1 MVPSK
6 SFTFLYA
13 TASVTPSSKKNQNLF
28 EGSRKELSYSLLY
41 DMLRIRL
48 IEEGIGDLYSEQDMR
63 CPVHLCIGQEA
74 IPVGVCSS
82 LLKEDIVM
90 GNHRSHGH
98 YLAKGGDLKAMMA
111 EIYGKATGCS
121 KGIGGSMHLV
131 DLSVNFLGTTPIVAS
146 IIPVAVGTAFAS
158 WMNNENRVTV
168 IFLGR
173 AATEEG
179 VFAECLNFASLKKLP
194 VVFVSEDNLFSVYSP
209 LSERQPSERDNVA
222 IAKAYG
228 IPGAR
233 GDGNNVQTVYELAQT
248 AVNHARA
255 HQGPYFLELETYRWR
270 EHCGPN
276 FDNDLGYRSEN
287 EYQEWKQRCPVEN
300 FEKLLLDTKIIE
312 KSQVEQMR
320 KTILQEFE
328 EAVDFAKSSPFPDPE
343 EISKNLYK
351 EKDLN
356 PI

>member
-1 MVPSK
+1 M
-6 SFTFLYA
+6 
-13 TASVTPSSKKNQNLF
+13 PSSKKNQNLF
-28 EGSRKELSYSLLY
+28 EDSGKELSYSLLY

-48 IEEGIGDLYSEQDMR
+48 IEEGIGDLYPEQEMR

-111 EIYGKATGCS
+111 EIYGKSTGCS
-121 KGIGGSMHLV
+121 KGMGGSMHLV
-131 DLSVNFLGTTPIVAS
+131 DLSVNFLGTTPIVAG

-158 WMNNENRVTV
+158 WMTNENRVTA

-173 AATEEG
+173 GATEEG

-194 VVFVSEDNLFSVYSP
+194 VVFISEDNLFSVYSP

-228 IPGAR
+228 IPGNR
-233 GDGNNVQTVYELAQT
+233 GDGNNIQTVYKLAQT
-248 AVNHARA
+248 AISHARTQ
-255 HQGPYFLELETYRWR
+255 QGPYFLEFETYRWR

-287 EYQEWKQRCPVEN
+287 EYQEWKQRCPVES
-300 FEKLLLDTKIIE
+300 FEKSLLDAKIL
-312 KSQVEQMR
+312 KKNQVDEMR
-320 KTILQEFE
+320 RAILQEFE
-328 EAVDFAKSSPFPDPE
+328 EAVDFAKSSPFPDPG
-343 EISKNLYK
+343 EIGKNLYK

-356 PI
+356 PV